1 MRLGRFGVAV
11 VLALWAVACSEK
23 ATPPAAVKSPATAPP
38 ASAAPAGGPS
48 VDRVTPLPNP
58 LPDIAARVNGREV
71 PLKFAEIIARRL
83 LEKGDKDKDRPYAY
97 RQAVQQ
103 LIMRELLLE
112 EAVARK
118 VSADD
123 KKVDAAYNEARVGYK
138 DEGAWASFLAD
149 QGLTIDAFRSEIRT
163 QFTVQALLD
172 QEAARVQ
179 ASVSDQ
185 EAQTFYQSNPGF
197 FDSGE
202 RRRASHIL
210 LRVPARATAAQKQ
223 PVQAR
228 AQALLIRI
236 RKGED
241 FGKVA
246 KEASQDVGSAPK
258 GGLLEPFG
266 HGQMDPTFEKAA
278 FALKPGE
285 VSDVVES
292 PFGFHILKLVETL
305 PSEHLAFE
313 PTKEKIKQYIL
324 ANRRQQRIDAL
335 LSTLRAK
342 ASIETYL

>member
-1 MRLGRFGVAV
+1 MRLGRCGLGL
-11 VLALWAVACSEK
+11 VLAFGAVACSSK
-23 ATPPAAVKSPATAPP
+23 TTPPVPAKSPAASP
-38 ASAAPAGGPS
+38 AGSAAPGGPPPI
-48 VDRVTPLPNP
+48 DRVTPLPNP

-83 LEKGDKDKDRPYAY
+83 LEKGDKEKDRPYAY
-97 RQAVQQ
+97 RQGVQQ

-138 DEGAWASFLAD
+138 DEDAWTTFLAD
-149 QGLTIDAFRSEIRT
+149 QGLTVDAFRSEIRT
-163 QFTVQALLD
+163 QLTVQALLD
-172 QEAARVQ
+172 QEATRVP
-179 ASVSDQ
+179 ANISDQ
-185 EAQTFYQSNPGF
+185 EAEAFYQSNPNF

-202 RRRASHIL
+202 RRLASHIL

-223 PVQAR
+223 PVRAR
-228 AQALLIRI
+228 AQDLLNRI

-241 FGKVA
+241 FGKLA
-246 KEASQDVGSAPK
+246 KEASQDVGSASK
-258 GGLLEPFG
+258 GGRLEPFG

-278 FALKPGE
+278 FALKAGE

-292 PFGFHILKLVETL
+292 PFGFHVIKLLETL

-313 PTKEKIKQYIL
+313 PTKEKIKQYL
-324 ANRRQQRIDAL
+324 LVQRRQQRIEAL
-335 LSTLRAK
+335 ISTLRAK